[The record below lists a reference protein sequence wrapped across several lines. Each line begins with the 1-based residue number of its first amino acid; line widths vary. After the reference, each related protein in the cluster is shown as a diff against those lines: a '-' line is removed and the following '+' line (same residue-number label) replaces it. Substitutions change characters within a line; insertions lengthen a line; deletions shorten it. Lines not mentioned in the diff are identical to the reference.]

1 MRFDLTDLR
10 LFLNVH
16 EAGTITGGAE
26 STHMTLASASER
38 IRGMEDRL
46 GTKLL
51 LRDRRGVQVTP
62 AGRTLVHHAR
72 LVLQQIDR
80 MQGELGDYGK
90 GLKGHIRLLCNT
102 SALSEHLPEVLSTFL
117 TQHPGIS
124 IDLEER
130 PSNEIIDAVRNQTCD
145 IGIASDTENLEGQE
159 TFPFRSDPLVLIVPH
174 QHPLAQHSC
183 SCLAE
188 ILDYPFVG
196 LAEGSA
202 LYQHIA
208 QHARHQGKQLNYR
221 IRLRSLETVC
231 RMVGLG
237 IGIAIVPQAVALRC
251 TPSARIKPITL
262 TDTWATRNLVL
273 CLRQLDQLPT
283 HTQQLIQ
290 HILTPVPDER
300 LLK

>member
-145 IGIASDTENLEGQE
+145 IGIASDTENLEGLE

-174 QHPLAQHSC
+174 QHPLAQHSS

-237 IGIAIVPQAVALRC
+237 VGIAIVPQAVALRC

-290 HILTPVPDER
+290 HILTPIPD
-300 LLK
+300 

>member
-26 STHMTLASASER
+26 NTHMTLASASER

-51 LRDRRGVQVTP
+51 LRDRRGIQVTP

-117 TQHPGIS
+117 TRHPGIS

-145 IGIASDTENLEGQE
+145 IGVASDTENLEGLE
-159 TFPFRSDPLVLIVPH
+159 TFPFRSDPLVLVVPH
-174 QHPLAQHSC
+174 QHPLAQHAHC
-183 SCLAE
+183 CLAE

-221 IRLRSLETVC
+221 IRLRSLETIC

-237 IGIAIVPQAVALRC
+237 VGIAIVPQAVALRC
-251 TPSARIKPITL
+251 APSAKIKPITL

-290 HILTPVPDER
+290 HILTPVPD
-300 LLK
+300 

>member
-51 LRDRRGVQVTP
+51 LRDRRGIQVTP

-72 LVLQQIDR
+72 LVLQQIER

-102 SALSEHLPEVLSTFL
+102 SALSEHLPEILSSFL
-117 TQHPGIS
+117 TLHPGIS

-130 PSNEIIDAVRNQTCD
+130 PSDDIIDALRNQRCD
-145 IGIASDTENLEGQE
+145 IGVAADTENLEGLE

-174 QHPLAQHSC
+174 QHPLAQHPSA
-183 SCLAE
+183 CLAE
-188 ILDYPFVG
+188 ILDTPFVG

-208 QHARHQGKQLNYR
+208 HHARQQGKQLNYR

-237 IGIAIVPQAVALRC
+237 VGIAIVPQAVALRC
-251 TPSARIKPITL
+251 APSAKIKPIPL
-262 TDTWATRNLVL
+262 TDTWAARNLVL
-273 CLRQLDQLPT
+273 CLRQLEQLPA
-283 HTQQLIQ
+283 HTQQLVQ
-290 HILTPVPDER
+290 HILSPTPG
-300 LLK
+300 

>member
-26 STHMTLASASER
+26 STHMTRASASER
-38 IRGMEDRL
+38 IRGMEAQL
-46 GTKLL
+46 GTTLL
-51 LRDRRGVQVTP
+51 LRNRRGVHITP

-102 SALSEHLPEVLSTFL
+102 SALSEHLPEILSSFL
-117 TQHPGIS
+117 TLHPGIS

-130 PSNEIIDAVRNQTCD
+130 PSDDIIDALRNQRCD
-145 IGIASDTENLEGQE
+145 IGVAADTENLEGLE

-174 QHPLAQHSC
+174 QHPLAQHTF

-188 ILDYPFVG
+188 VLDTPFVG
-196 LAEGSA
+196 LAESSA

-208 QHARHQGKQLNYR
+208 HHARQQGKHLNYR

-237 IGIAIVPQAVALRC
+237 VGIAIVPQAVALRC
-251 TPSARIKPITL
+251 APSTKIKPIPL
-262 TDTWATRNLVL
+262 TDTWAARNLVL
-273 CLRQLDQLPT
+273 CLRQLERLPT
-283 HTQQLIQ
+283 HTQQLVQ
-290 HILTPVPDER
+290 HILSPTPE
-300 LLK
+300 